1 MEVIDMTLNTQL
13 RPRILLVEDSAE
25 RIATFRNWL
34 EGTEFVLIEASSG
47 GRARGILRKGMTDG
61 IAGLCLDHDLD
72 QQPVNSTDF
81 LSASALM
88 SAIVLSIPRTVPVL
102 IHSMNVQKP
111 PQMERQLV
119 SEGFSVTRCRITALT
134 RERFAEW
141 IEEVRDVWEDIQ
153 ERSRSDEG

>member
-1 MEVIDMTLNTQL
+1 MTLTTKL
-13 RPRILLVEDSAE
+13 RPRILLIEDNPE
-25 RIATFRNWL
+25 RIATFRLWL

-72 QQPVNSTDF
+72 QQPVTSTDY
-81 LSASALM
+81 LSASEFM
-88 SAIVLSIPRTVPVL
+88 SAIVLSLPRTVPIL
-102 IHSMNVQKP
+102 IHSMNAQKP

-119 SEGFSVTRCRITALT
+119 SGGFSVTRCRMAALT

-141 IEEVRDVWEDIQ
+141 IEEVRDIWEDL
-153 ERSRSDEG
+153 E